1 MNIEIIF
8 KRLVLID
15 LAVIIAAWIGVIVIP
30 ESEIVSSF
38 SLSLPDV
45 HIVIYGLILLWLVS
59 YLISVY
65 LIYNFKTFGKN
76 LYFGNFILVNALNL
90 FLGPVAMDEWI
101 YILDN
106 ASAAL
111 QGAILVLLFFSP
123 IKKKFN
129 IKS

>member
-8 KRLVLID
+8 KRLILID
-15 LAVIIAAWIGVIVIP
+15 LAVILAAWIGVILIP

-38 SLSLPDV
+38 SSNLPDV

-76 LYFGNFILVNALNL
+76 LYFGNFVLVNLLNL